1 LSTQLYTFDEM
12 EQADS
17 HRISVHF
24 ANYTEMRAV
33 APIWFWR
40 LARWTTLGITLGL
53 MALMWSRPA
62 FGLPLFW
69 GLVVPLVPLLLVVA
83 PGLWR
88 QVCPMAFL
96 NQAPRSLGFSLGK
109 TLPLRW
115 QKASFG
121 IAVGVFLVAV
131 GLRAPWLNQSA
142 TGLCAVLSAML
153 LMAFAGGVV
162 FKGRSGWCGTF
173 CPLGPIQ
180 RAYGHAP
187 LAVVRNGYCP
197 TCVGCQQH
205 CYDFSPRTAIFKDLD
220 KADPRH
226 AQMRQWFFGMLPGL
240 ILAFFTLGPA
250 PTIGWQRYE
259 LVMAEAALSSLGL
272 YALLGVV
279 LPLNRYRLSLV
290 FGVVALSAFYWFT
303 GPGIVARLG
312 ELLHV
317 AMPPALK
324 LAAQGLGLLAGGV
337 LAFSGLRNELMHRT
351 AERRRQAAEARRQAE
366 WARITIHP
374 ITVSNRATGKQ
385 SPVEPGQRL
394 LDTLRQQGT
403 LLPAGCGA
411 GLCGGDAVAIC
422 EGIDKLAPPGEQ
434 ELATLRRMGL
444 EGRARLACMCEVTAP
459 VTVDTRREA
468 LQSAPSAASGSGTP
482 QVDALAE
489 QGILRVVIIGNGVAG
504 VTAAEALRR
513 HSPSV
518 DLTVISDEAQPFYN
532 RMALA
537 DMLPDPSRH
546 ATLHL
551 RGADWADDWRV
562 RLQLNAQVVAIDREQ
577 RQVQLA
583 DGAAVPYDRLI
594 LATGA
599 DAARPGPAFAVADNG
614 FVLRTLGDVQD
625 IHGFVSR
632 HQARSAVV
640 QGGGVLGVEAALA
653 LRQWGLEVT
662 VIERAPR
669 LMAAQLDEAGA
680 KLLTEALLK
689 QGIDVVASVQDA
701 QWLHEDGHL
710 TGICLDDTD
719 TLQADLFVACLGIR
733 PRMALAEAAGLA
745 ITPRGIQVDAQQ
757 RSSDPSILAVG
768 DVALPTGP
776 MGLWPVAAE
785 QADRAVA
792 GLLGQA
798 PSANAMSPVLLKLK
812 TKLLDVCAWGET
824 QAQDDDE
831 VWVAPQCTEDTSWR
845 IIWRGGTIVGWSCVG
860 QPGSSRTMEK
870 AVQAESMDAVR
881 EALDGM

>member
-1 LSTQLYTFDEM
+1 
-12 EQADS
+12 
-17 HRISVHF
+17 
-24 ANYTEMRAV
+24 
-33 APIWFWR
+33 
-40 LARWTTLGITLGL
+40 
-53 MALMWSRPA
+53 
-62 FGLPLFW
+62 
-69 GLVVPLVPLLLVVA
+69 
-83 PGLWR
+83 
-88 QVCPMAFL
+88 
-96 NQAPRSLGFSLGK
+96 
-109 TLPLRW
+109 
-115 QKASFG
+115 
-121 IAVGVFLVAV
+121 
-131 GLRAPWLNQSA
+131 
-142 TGLCAVLSAML
+142 
-153 LMAFAGGVV
+153 
-162 FKGRSGWCGTF
+162 
-173 CPLGPIQ
+173 
-180 RAYGHAP
+180 
-187 LAVVRNGYCP
+187 
-197 TCVGCQQH
+197 
-205 CYDFSPRTAIFKDLD
+205 
-220 KADPRH
+220 
-226 AQMRQWFFGMLPGL
+226 
-240 ILAFFTLGPA
+240 
-250 PTIGWQRYE
+250 
-259 LVMAEAALSSLGL
+259 
-272 YALLGVV
+272 
-279 LPLNRYRLSLV
+279 
-290 FGVVALSAFYWFT
+290 
-303 GPGIVARLG
+303 
-312 ELLHV
+312 
-317 AMPPALK
+317 
-324 LAAQGLGLLAGGV
+324 
-337 LAFSGLRNELMHRT
+337 
-351 AERRRQAAEARRQAE
+351 
-366 WARITIHP
+366 
-374 ITVSNRATGKQ
+374 
-385 SPVEPGQRL
+385 
-394 LDTLRQQGT
+394 
-403 LLPAGCGA
+403 
-411 GLCGGDAVAIC
+411 
-422 EGIDKLAPPGEQ
+422 
-434 ELATLRRMGL
+434 
-444 EGRARLACMCEVTAP
+444 
-459 VTVDTRREA
+459 
-468 LQSAPSAASGSGTP
+468 
-482 QVDALAE
+482 
-489 QGILRVVIIGNGVAG
+489 
-504 VTAAEALRR
+504 
-513 HSPSV
+513 
-518 DLTVISDEAQPFYN
+518 
-532 RMALA
+532 
-537 DMLPDPSRH
+537 MLPDPSRH

-577 RQVQLA
+577 CQVQLA

-594 LATGA
+594 LATGG

-845 IIWRGGTIVGWSCVG
+845 IIWRGGKIVGWSCVG

>member
-1 LSTQLYTFDEM
+1 MDE
-12 EQADS
+12 ADAAS
-17 HRISVHF
+17 SPRVDIHF
-24 ANYTEMRAV
+24 ANYTQMRAV
-33 APIWFWR
+33 APLWLWR
-40 LARWTTLGITLGL
+40 LARWATLLTTLGL
-53 MALMWSRPA
+53 MAFMLARPEQ
-62 FGLPLFW
+62 GMPVFW
-69 GLVVPLVPLLLVVA
+69 GLVVPMVPLLLVVA

-96 NQAPRSLGFSLGK
+96 NQTPRTLGFSMGK

-121 IAVGVFLVAV
+121 IAVVIFLVAV

-142 TGLCAVLSAML
+142 VGLCALLSGMM
-153 LMAFAGGVV
+153 LMAFAGGLV

-197 TCVGCQQH
+197 SCVGCQQH
-205 CYDFSPRTAIFKDLD
+205 CYDFSPRTAIFQDLD

-240 ILAFFTLGPA
+240 ILAFFTLGPT

-259 LVMAEAALSSLGL
+259 LILAESALASLGL

-279 LPLNRYRLSLV
+279 VPLNRYRLSLV
-290 FGVVALSAFYWFT
+290 FAVVALSLFYVFT
-303 GPGIVARLG
+303 GPGIAARLA
-312 ELLHV
+312 ELLQLPLH
-317 AMPPALK
+317 PALSW
-324 LAAQGLGLLAGGV
+324 AAQGLGLLAGGV
-337 LAFSGLRNELMHRT
+337 LAYAGLRNERMHRT
-351 AERRRQAAEARRQAE
+351 AERRRKAAEARRQAE
-366 WARITIHP
+366 WAQITLHP

-385 SPVEPGQRL
+385 SPVAPGQRL

-422 EGIDKLAPPGEQ
+422 EGIDKLSPPGEQ

-468 LQSAPSAASGSGTP
+468 LQAAPPGAPADGPPT
-482 QVDALAE
+482 VDGLAE
-489 QGILRVVIIGNGVAG
+489 QGIQRVVIVGLGVAG

-513 HSPSV
+513 HSPTV
-518 DLTVISDEAQPFYN
+518 NLTVISDEDLPFYN

-537 DMLPDPSRH
+537 DMLPDPTQH
-546 ATLHL
+546 AALHL
-551 RGADWADDWRV
+551 RAASWPADW
-562 RLQLNAQVVAIDREQ
+562 RLNLKLGMHVSAIDRAQ
-577 RQVQLA
+577 RQVRLA
-583 DGAAVPYDRLI
+583 DGSALPYDRLI

-599 DAARPGPAFAVADNG
+599 DAARPGPVFAQADNG
-614 FVLRTLGDVQD
+614 FVLRTLDDVRA
-625 IHGFVSR
+625 IHDFVTR
-632 HQARSAVV
+632 RQGRSAVV

-680 KLLTEALLK
+680 SLLSETLLN
-689 QGIDVVASVQDA
+689 QGIEVRTGVQDA
-701 QWLHEDGHL
+701 QWLAEAGHL
-710 TGICLDDTD
+710 SGVRLDDTD
-719 TLQADLFVACLGIR
+719 TLEADLFVACLGIR

-745 ITPRGIQVDAQQ
+745 VTPRGIQVDAQQ
-757 RSSDPSILAVG
+757 RSSDPAILAVG

-798 PSANAMSPVLLKLK
+798 TGPDMGPVLLKLK
-812 TKLLDVCAWGET
+812 TPLLDVCAWGET
-824 QAQDDDE
+824 QVKDGDE

-845 IIWRGGTIVGWSCVG
+845 IIWRGGRIVGWSCVG
-860 QPGSSRTMEK
+860 RPGAGRTMAK
-870 AVQAESMDAVR
+870 AVQAEGMDAVR